1 MRDGFEGV
9 EVTVNVM
16 VFVALLPL
24 TVNEPLDGDAMIAPE
39 SSPLV
44 ILTYHVDADG
54 RPDSVNVT
62 VYVTFENV
70 IVSETGAPLTVNEP
84 EDGGVDICLVYAAV
98 KIPPY
103 SLLNVI

>member
-1 MRDGFEGV
+1 MDGFEGI

-24 TVNEPLDGDAMIAPE
+24 TVNEPLDGDAVIAPE
-39 SSPLV
+39 SGPLV
-44 ILTYHVDADG
+44 ILTYHVDQDG
-54 RPDSVNVT
+54 KPDSM
-62 VYVTFENV
+62 NV